1 MRLKA
6 LAIAL
11 AQSAA
16 TLFFLRLFRAGRITD
31 FIGNTLAI
39 GSTAGLS
46 IAYGPATGFLAAVLT
61 TFTLAL
67 ADTPL
72 LSAYIQ
78 AGKTGAATLGLIASY
93 FRMLVQLGFVGVLAG
108 RMVSR
113 PCKIGSV
120 LVWAFISQVLGEVF
134 SHAVELAV
142 SPAQYLSAQLPYN
155 SIGFAAGALSSLMF
169 SLLYGLSVKPEEKQ

>member
-16 TLFFLRLFRAGRITD
+16 ALFFLRLSGVERIAD
-31 FIGNTLAI
+31 FIGRTIAI

-46 IAYGPATGFLAAVLT
+46 VAYGSATGFLAAVLT

-67 ADTPL
+67 ADIPL

-78 AGKTGAATLGLIASY
+78 AGRTGTVAIDLIASY
-93 FRMLVQLGFVGVLAG
+93 FRMLVQLGFVGVLVG
-108 RMVSR
+108 RMVSKPYR
-113 PCKIGSV
+113 VGSV
-120 LVWAFISQVLGEVF
+120 LVWALISQVLGEVF

-142 SPAQYLSAQLPYN
+142 NPAHYLSVQLPYS

-169 SLLYGLSVKPEEKQ
+169 SLLYGLPVKPEKK